1 MPYIYKYLVHN
12 EIIYIGQAKNE
23 ERLISRI
30 HAHASGTGLD
40 KKFLP
45 YLYKVKI
52 YVHKCSTKKE
62 MDSLETLFIDCY
74 KPILNVQGVTEFEA
88 SFCPDK
94 MVEWTPY
101 RESDFAAVA
110 ESSEASVQEKR
121 RKRRITKLQKNI
133 YDIEQTIKV
142 VQEAYYLIKDIPN
155 IELLKQIEVNDEETM
170 ENLCDASY
178 RQVTDNGGLL
188 IASLGF
194 RERNKDLGFTNIFVF
209 SEYKQ
214 QLVNNYLSD
223 MERYR
228 KTIADCKTELEALT
242 S

>member
-1 MPYIYKYLVHN
+1 MKILSRASVAYRTQGISPYVGHDTLQNGVLEHGKPLTIYCSQWYEGQPGSGYFTDKATIDSCINERGVLDSNKLGSALQTQASKYN
-12 EIIYIGQAKNE
+12 YYINGN
-23 ERLISRI
+23 
-30 HAHASGTGLD
+30 
-40 KKFLP
+40 
-45 YLYKVKI
+45 
-52 YVHKCSTKKE
+52 
-62 MDSLETLFIDCY
+62 
-74 KPILNVQGVTEFEA
+74 N
-88 SFCPDK
+88 
-94 MVEWTPY
+94 
-101 RESDFAAVA
+101 FAAVA

-178 RQVTDNGGLL
+178 RQVTDNGGWL